1 MDTSAHAQESSSLS
15 ISTISEDLTI
25 TGNVNRKASFISMAG
40 SKATCTVSRL
50 YSERMHSLRVT

>member
-1 MDTSAHAQESSSLS
+1 MDTSARAQDSSSLS

-25 TGNVNRKASFISMAG
+25 TGNVTRKASFICMAR
-40 SKATCTVSRL
+40 STATCAVSRL